1 MADNEIGLEIEN
13 TVGILLRPMQP
24 ALGAPVRMVCL
35 QSGPDPVITFDD
47 AAVVHNQPAIAN
59 DQPLD
64 FDCIPDFNL
73 VVADGRD
80 HGETLETALR
90 FLFVRRPAV
99 FFVLVRRTV
108 PGFLQEIQKIQ
119 DKTQSMGYDVTYE
132 KSEAD
137 GLGLAIGNLR
147 GTVGQAPALG

>member
-1 MADNEIGLEIEN
+1 MADNELSSEIKN
-13 TVGILLRPMQP
+13 TVEILLRPRQP
-24 ALGAPVRMVCL
+24 ALGAPVRVVCL

-47 AAVVHNQPAIAN
+47 AAVVHVQPAIAN

-64 FDCIPDFNL
+64 FDQIPDFDI
-73 VVADGRD
+73 VAADGRD

-99 FFVLVRRTV
+99 FVLVSDTA
-108 PGFLQEIQKIQ
+108 PGFLQKIQ

-132 KSEAD
+132 KSGTD

-147 GTVGQAPALG
+147 GTVGQAPALALG

>member
-1 MADNEIGLEIEN
+1 MADNELSLEIQN
-13 TVGILLRPMQP
+13 TVEILLRPGQP
-24 ALGAPVRMVCL
+24 ALGAPVRVVCL

-47 AAVVHNQPAIAN
+47 AAVVHVQPAIAN
-59 DQPLD
+59 NQPLD
-64 FDCIPDFNL
+64 FDCIPDFDL

-80 HGETLETALR
+80 DGETLETALR

-99 FFVLVRRTV
+99 FVLVSHTV
-108 PGFLQEIQKIQ
+108 PGFLQKIQ
-119 DKTQSMGYDVTYE
+119 DKTQSMGYKVSYE

-147 GTVGQAPALG
+147 GTVGQAPG